1 MRLTNPLLNRAKG
14 SVDDGAGS
22 GVLPQLES
30 AGSKPPFSAFG
41 VSINAFRHR
50 KLVFTLYF
58 GWLRNVQGGKGV
70 GWKAPAEPERKL
82 PPREPGVDQVDAAKR
97 LSQGLSVKEVK
108 HSVRQR
114 LTAENAISTRYSAAV
129 VLDKQAQIDPQAPP
143 RPTAVIRQQMFHF
156 DAEYREQMLL
166 PTQGG
171 GLAPS
176 ALGGGGGSMY
186 GAGFDTQGSFVD
198 DGRSLNGGR
207 SIAGARSN
215 SVRRTGMNVITPTPT
230 LVARDQSAPV
240 LLNGRQIPVISN
252 PQPTV
257 LPHRYVPPQKK
268 PYGIYKDYDYS
279 V

>member
-97 LSQGLSVKEVK
+97 LSLGLRVMVVTPRVPPP
-108 HSVRQR
+108 HPGY
-114 LTAENAISTRYSAAV
+114 TDISTRSGAAV